1 LENFAM
7 LHKLKPLPRAIVIIA
22 AVGGLGYALTSI
34 PAVSQYLKP
43 HTEVPVSAVGAIDLP
58 TAAATTVTATTI
70 GATPVT
76 GADPIRVDI
85 LAWNAQAGLP
95 YANGGVDTAPD
106 SLMAKRG
113 LKVTLTRQDMYDQMQ
128 ANLAA
133 FAKDPKTGT
142 HMAVIMGDGY
152 PAFAIGANTALKPFN
167 QNVVV
172 IGSLGY
178 SRGEDKCV
186 VDDKLSS
193 LRGAVVAG
201 VLGDGDINICIK
213 KAADDGIPVN
223 ANPKT
228 YDPGALNFVGTKDFV
243 EADEKFIA
251 GACDDRKN
259 TVTGK
264 TEKVCVNGSA
274 TWTPGDVK
282 LAQKRGHI
290 KVMASTKEY
299 AWQMP
304 ATIIANKQWA
314 AAHAD
319 QVKAFLA
326 AAFEGGEAVRS
337 SDAALLKAAAVE
349 AAVYKEGDAAY
360 WAKYFKGAVE
370 MDKTGN
376 QIFLGGSTSSGLADN
391 AFLFGLNG
399 NDNLYRKVYTVY
411 GNISVKYFPDIM
423 PGGLRDYDSV
433 VDTSYLQALLAS
445 STALAAPQTPSF
457 GGQTTGT
464 FASKP
469 YAIEF
474 ETGKATF
481 TPKAVAVLNDLLNNA
496 AVTGLNVQING
507 HTDSV
512 GDPASNLVLSK
523 ARAEA
528 VKNFL
533 MTNAPKNFP
542 SERVVTRGFGD
553 TVPVGTNA
561 QNRRVEILLLK

>member
-1 LENFAM
+1 M
-7 LHKLKPLPRAIVIIA
+7 LHKLKPVPRAIVIVGL
-22 AVGGLGYALTSI
+22 VGGLGYALTTI

-43 HTEVPVSAVGAIDLP
+43 HTEVAVSVPGAIDLP
-58 TAAATTVTATTI
+58 TATATTVTSTSI
-70 GATPVT
+70 GATNVS
-76 GADPIRVDI
+76 GAEPMRVDV
-85 LAWNAQAGLP
+85 LAWNAQAGLLF
-95 YANGGVDTAPD
+95 ANGGVTTTSD

-113 LKVTLTRQDMYDQMQ
+113 LNVTLTRQDMYDQMQ
-128 ANLAA
+128 ADLAA
-133 FAKDPKTGT
+133 YAKDPKTGV
-142 HMAVIMGDGY
+142 HAVVIMGDGY

-167 QNVVV
+167 QSAVV
-172 IGSLGY
+172 IGAIGY

-186 VDDKLSS
+186 VDDKVTS

-251 GACDDRKN
+251 GSCDDRKN

-264 TEKVCVNGSA
+264 TDKVCVNGSA

-282 LAQKRGHI
+282 LAQKRGNI

-304 ATIIANKQWA
+304 ATVIMNKQWA

-326 AAFEGGEAVRS
+326 AAFEGGEAVRG
-337 SDAALLKAAAVE
+337 SDAALAKAAAVS
-349 AAVYKEGDAAY
+349 AAVYKEQDAGY

-376 QIFLGGSTSSGLADN
+376 QIFLGGSTTNGLADN
-391 AFLFGLNG
+391 AFLFGLQG

-423 PGGLRDYDSV
+423 PGGLRDYDTV

-457 GGQTTGT
+457 GGQTNGT

-469 YAIEF
+469 YNIEF

-496 AVTGLNVQING
+496 AITNLNVQING
-507 HTDSV
+507 HTDKR
-512 GDPASNLVLSK
+512 GDPTSNLALSK

-528 VKNFL
+528 VKQFL

-542 SERVVTRGFGD
+542 AERVVTRGFGD
-553 TVPVGTNA
+553 TVPVGTDA